1 MQEQLPQHKAY
12 MLSDFGIRLKKM
24 ISSQDENAPMTY
36 AHQDDYYV
44 MGLVERGSGHGLIDF
59 KEVCV
64 SRGDMF
70 VIQPGQVHRFIS
82 SNDIEGWL
90 LFVDSGFIGHAEK
103 RIFNGFLL
111 STTSPLFK
119 IDNKQHNELRQV
131 IAMIASRIDT
141 GNDDLTRTTIIRL
154 TETFTGI
161 VVEAIRET
169 GALQK
174 KHGGRQMEIAL
185 SFLHLLAE
193 HITINRS
200 PSYYASLLNISPGY
214 LNEIVKEVTGM
225 SVTLYIRNE
234 LILQAKRLLVHTG
247 LSIKEISNMLG
258 IDDYAYFSRIFMQ
271 TTGIS
276 PSAFRLKN
284 HG

>member
-1 MQEQLPQHKAY
+1 

-119 IDNKQHNELRQV
+119 IDNK
-131 IAMIASRIDT
+131 
-141 GNDDLTRTTIIRL
+141 
-154 TETFTGI
+154 
-161 VVEAIRET
+161 
-169 GALQK
+169 
-174 KHGGRQMEIAL
+174 
-185 SFLHLLAE
+185 
-193 HITINRS
+193 
-200 PSYYASLLNISPGY
+200 
-214 LNEIVKEVTGM
+214 
-225 SVTLYIRNE
+225 
-234 LILQAKRLLVHTG
+234 
-247 LSIKEISNMLG
+247 
-258 IDDYAYFSRIFMQ
+258 
-271 TTGIS
+271 
-276 PSAFRLKN
+276 
-284 HG
+284 

>member
-1 MQEQLPQHKAY
+1 MAIHKLIYGISQTCWQHITTRQSSHTDF
-12 MLSDFGIRLKKM
+12 MLSRLTDIRQPTDQL
-24 ISSQDENAPMTY
+24 IPN
-36 AHQDDYYV
+36 V
-44 MGLVERGSGHGLIDF
+44 MHDGHTKD
-59 KEVCV
+59 KE
-64 SRGDMF
+64 SPYLRKGTT
-70 VIQPGQVHRFIS
+70 
-82 SNDIEGWL
+82 
-90 LFVDSGFIGHAEK
+90 K
-103 RIFNGFLL
+103 RIKKRNRSGKDK
-111 STTSPLFK
+111 SKP
-119 IDNKQHNELRQV
+119 D
-131 IAMIASRIDT
+131 DT

-169 GALQK
+169 GALQE